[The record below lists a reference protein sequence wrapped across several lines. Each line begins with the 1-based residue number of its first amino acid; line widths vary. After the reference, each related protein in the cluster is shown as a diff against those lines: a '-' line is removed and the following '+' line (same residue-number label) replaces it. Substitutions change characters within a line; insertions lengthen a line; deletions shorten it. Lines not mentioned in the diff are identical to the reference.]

1 MATSNL
7 KQHGYQIYRKK
18 GSMQEFSG
26 IFFPVCIYR
35 HSIVRSGTLAQAHNI
50 YTEKILKVHLVLLIP
65 LNLVLDHYT
74 AQFDI
79 YKFYNK
85 LTKKQKHKMHH
96 QYHLQF
102 CTNRYQQFKTRGN
115 IILIYLQWT

>member
-1 MATSNL
+1 MAIKFT
-7 KQHGYQIYRKK
+7 GKK
-18 GSMQEFSG
+18 VLCKNFQVYFSLYAY
-26 IFFPVCIYR
+26 IDIALLEAARWHRP
-35 HSIVRSGTLAQAHNI
+35 TT
-50 YTEKILKVHLVLLIP
+50 YTQKKSLKVHLVLLIP